1 MAFGHCCT
9 RAPRAEARP
18 LAAAGHTRRRRGPA
32 AMPEWRRRLRTTDRR
47 VEEVTAMEYVRLG
60 RTGLQVSKLC
70 LGTMTFGL
78 QCDEPTSHAIL
89 DAAYEAGITFIDTA
103 DVYPLGGGHDTAGR
117 TEEIVGSWLAAHPG
131 RRDDIVL
138 ATKGV
143 GARGE

>member
-78 QCDEPTSHAIL
+78 QCDEAQSHAIL
-89 DAAYEAGITFIDTA
+89 DTAAGGGIDLLHSP
-103 DVYPLGGGHDTAGR
+103 DVYPLG
-117 TEEIVGSWLAAHPG
+117 
-131 RRDDIVL
+131 
-138 ATKGV
+138 
-143 GARGE
+143 